1 MILNIIR
8 HFGSKNTP
16 VIECCNTTLQK
27 YKVRTDFQ
35 PHIDPI
41 SKEEMNTF
49 IEMEFPYKPSMKEVK
64 DFVTG
69 VINAQ
74 TDYKILT
81 GFVWNNIHVYLSIEN
96 QRNFS
101 EAYHMAQSSSSILPI
116 TFKLGENE
124 DGEPVYHT
132 FSTSYELSDFYTQAF
147 AYINQCLN
155 EGWQRK
161 DAIDWEPYKAL
172 YPEPE
177 DIN

>member
-1 MILNIIR
+1 MNKVCGNISDFSISREDESRYVIGYDLQEAPNNLYTWYEIYIYKKQKSYLSFKDIKDAIL
-8 HFGSKNTP
+8 
-16 VIECCNTTLQK
+16 E
-27 YKVRTDFQ
+27 D
-35 PHIDPI
+35 
-41 SKEEMNTF
+41 
-49 IEMEFPYKPSMKEVK
+49 
-64 DFVTG
+64 
-69 VINAQ
+69 INSQ
-74 TDYKILT
+74 TDHKILI

-116 TFKLGENE
+116 TFKLGEDENE
-124 DGEPVYHT
+124 EPVYYT
-132 FSTSYELSDFYTQAF
+132 FTTVEELTSFYTQAF

-172 YPEPE
+172 YPEQE

>member
-1 MILNIIR
+1 MNRVFGHIEEFALVRQDESSTIIGLDYQEAGDGINATWYEVILYKKQKWNPTFEDI
-8 HFGSKNTP
+8 KNA
-16 VIECCNTTLQK
+16 VIESINK
-27 YKVRTDFQ
+27 DTD
-35 PHIDPI
+35 H
-41 SKEEMNTF
+41 
-49 IEMEFPYKPSMKEVK
+49 
-64 DFVTG
+64 
-69 VINAQ
+69 
-74 TDYKILT
+74 KILT
-81 GFVWNNIHVYLSIEN
+81 GFTWNNIHVYLSIEN

-132 FSTSYELSDFYTQAF
+132 FSTSYELSDFYTKAF

-172 YPEPE
+172 YPEQE

>member
-1 MILNIIR
+1 MKVQGKIKDYIVVKED
-8 HFGSKNTP
+8 KNRFLVNYGMEPINETDATWFQL
-16 VIECCNTTLQK
+16 VF
-27 YKVRTDFQ
+27 YKKQVG
-35 PHIDPI
+35 
-41 SKEEMNTF
+41 
-49 IEMEFPYKPSMKEVK
+49 KPSFKMAK
-64 DFVTG
+64 DAILED
-69 VINAQ
+69 INSQ

-116 TFKLGENE
+116 TFKLGEDENE
-124 DGEPVYHT
+124 EPVYYT
-132 FSTSYELSDFYTQAF
+132 FTTVEELTSFYTQAF

-172 YPEPE
+172 YPEQE

>member
-1 MILNIIR
+1 MNKVFGNI
-8 HFGSKNTP
+8 
-16 VIECCNTTLQK
+16 EK
-27 YKVRTDFQ
+27 YIPIKENGNRWIVSYGFEKVGDGVNATWYEIYFYKKQ
-35 PHIDPI
+35 VG
-41 SKEEMNTF
+41 
-49 IEMEFPYKPSMKEVK
+49 KPSFQKVK
-64 DFVTG
+64 NAVLND
-69 VINAQ
+69 INSQ
-74 TDYKILT
+74 TDHKILT

-147 AYINQCLN
+147 TYINQCLN

-172 YPEPE
+172 YPEQE

>member
-1 MILNIIR
+1 MSKVFGKTERYTLIDIS
-8 HFGSKNTP
+8 GSKTLVNYGIEP
-16 VIECCNTTLQK
+16 VDEINSTWHE
-27 YKVRTDFQ
+27 VSF
-35 PHIDPI
+35 
-41 SKEEMNTF
+41 SKNHGDLPNFEDLKKAILEDIN
-49 IEMEFPYKPSMKEVK
+49 K
-64 DFVTG
+64 D
-69 VINAQ
+69 

-132 FSTSYELSDFYTQAF
+132 FSTSYELSDFYTKAF

-161 DAIDWEPYKAL
+161 DAINWEPYKAL
-172 YPEPE
+172 YPEQE

>member
-1 MILNIIR
+1 MNRVFGNISEFALIR
-8 HFGSKNTP
+8 QDASCIA
-16 VIECCNTTLQK
+16 VA
-27 YKVRTDFQ
+27 YD
-35 PHIDPI
+35 
-41 SKEEMNTF
+41 
-49 IEMEFPYKPSMKEVK
+49 YKPEPDGENATWCEVIINRLSPSFREVK
-64 DFVTG
+64 DAIIND
-69 VINAQ
+69 INAQ

-116 TFKLGENE
+116 TFKLGEDENE
-124 DGEPVYHT
+124 EPVYYT
-132 FSTSYELSDFYTQAF
+132 FTTVEELTSFYTQAF

-172 YPEPE
+172 YPEQE

>member
-1 MILNIIR
+1 MSKV
-8 HFGSKNTP
+8 FGLTERYSLIDTSGRRALVNYDRQTVDEINSTWHEVSFSKNHGDLP
-16 VIECCNTTLQK
+16 NFEDLKKAILEDIN
-27 YKVRTDFQ
+27 
-35 PHIDPI
+35 
-41 SKEEMNTF
+41 
-49 IEMEFPYKPSMKEVK
+49 K
-64 DFVTG
+64 D
-69 VINAQ
+69 

-81 GFVWNNIHVYLSIEN
+81 GFTWNNIHVYLSIEN

-116 TFKLGENE
+116 TFKLGEDENE
-124 DGEPVYHT
+124 EPVYYT
-132 FSTSYELSDFYTQAF
+132 FTTVEELTSFYTQAF

-172 YPEPE
+172 YPELE

>member
-1 MILNIIR
+1 MNKVCGNISDFSISREDESRYVISYDLQDAPNNLYTWYEIYFYKKQVGKPTFKMI
-8 HFGSKNTP
+8 
-16 VIECCNTTLQK
+16 
-27 YKVRTDFQ
+27 
-35 PHIDPI
+35 
-41 SKEEMNTF
+41 KEAVYN
-49 IEMEFPYKPSMKEVK
+49 
-64 DFVTG
+64 D
-69 VINAQ
+69 INSQ
-74 TDYKILT
+74 TDHKILT

-132 FSTSYELSDFYTQAF
+132 FSTSYELSDFYTKAF

-172 YPEPE
+172 YPEQE

>member
-1 MILNIIR
+1 MNKVCGNQQDYIPVREDRSRYIISYDLQEAPNNLYCWYEIYIYKKQKSYISFQDVKDAILN
-8 HFGSKNTP
+8 
-16 VIECCNTTLQK
+16 
-27 YKVRTDFQ
+27 D
-35 PHIDPI
+35 
-41 SKEEMNTF
+41 
-49 IEMEFPYKPSMKEVK
+49 
-64 DFVTG
+64 
-69 VINAQ
+69 INSQ

-101 EAYHMAQSSSSILPI
+101 EAYHMAQSNSSILPI
-116 TFKLGENE
+116 TFKLGEDENE
-124 DGEPVYHT
+124 EPVYYT
-132 FSTSYELSDFYTQAF
+132 FTTIEELTSFYTQAF

-172 YPEPE
+172 YPEQE

>member
-1 MILNIIR
+1 MNKVCGNISDFSISREDESRYVISYDLQEAPNNLYTWYEIYFYKKQVEKPTFKMIKQAVYN
-8 HFGSKNTP
+8 
-16 VIECCNTTLQK
+16 
-27 YKVRTDFQ
+27 D
-35 PHIDPI
+35 
-41 SKEEMNTF
+41 
-49 IEMEFPYKPSMKEVK
+49 
-64 DFVTG
+64 
-69 VINAQ
+69 INSQ

-81 GFVWNNIHVYLSIEN
+81 GFTWNNIHVYLSIEN

-116 TFKLGENE
+116 TFKLGEDENE
-124 DGEPVYHT
+124 EPVYYT
-132 FSTSYELSDFYTQAF
+132 FTTVEELTSFYTQAF

-172 YPEPE
+172 YPEQE

>member
-1 MILNIIR
+1 MNKVCGNQNDYVPIREDRSRIVISYDLQEAPNNLYTWYEIYFYKKQVGKPTFKMI
-8 HFGSKNTP
+8 
-16 VIECCNTTLQK
+16 
-27 YKVRTDFQ
+27 
-35 PHIDPI
+35 
-41 SKEEMNTF
+41 KEAVYN
-49 IEMEFPYKPSMKEVK
+49 
-64 DFVTG
+64 D
-69 VINAQ
+69 INSQ

-116 TFKLGENE
+116 TFKLGEDENE
-124 DGEPVYHT
+124 EPVYYT
-132 FSTSYELSDFYTQAF
+132 FTTVEELTSFYTQAF

-172 YPEPE
+172 YPEQE